1 MKNDSTC
8 TGIIGLCP
16 GCDLPHTARPI
27 IAKISK
33 IKDLAVVL
41 LISVFSLSSLHL
53 LSKSILS
60 NRFATF
66 FTHNRLMRR
75 GFDPLMGT
83 GNYSVTS
90 NNTKLVH
97 LLLMGG
103 SGLLH
108 LVQRGGAWARP
119 QPPRPL
125 LAVPN
130 ATAHPSTASVP
141 VTVYVRFSAV
151 LMRPLKG
158 E

>member
-1 MKNDSTC
+1 MTAVALSTHVRVVVDH
-8 TGIIGLCP
+8 T
-16 GCDLPHTARPI
+16 LPIQSQRSA
-27 IAKISK
+27 K
-33 IKDLAVVL
+33 IKDFVL
-41 LISVFSLSSLHL
+41 ISLISVFSLSSLHL

-75 GFDPLMGT
+75 GFNPLMVT

-97 LLLMGG
+97 LPLMGG